1 MKDKIEA
8 ILFAAG
14 RYIEAEYIAKL
25 LQTDLRSVKKALSE
39 LKEDYEKREG
49 CAIHVAQENDQW
61 KLQVKDSYL
70 EYASKLAG
78 DTEITKTVLE
88 TLAVVAWK
96 NGISQAELIKIRGP
110 AAYEH
115 IGELVDRG
123 FLTKVAEGR
132 SFKLTL
138 QQKFFDY
145 FDVEGRENIKELFAQ
160 VEADKASAQAE
171 IDAKQAEYDARVRA
185 AQEAVKTPSA
195 AVSPLAATSA
205 PSAQV
210 AAPPAPVPPPKD
222 LITEAK
228 EAAEKIMPTPGQHE
242 FGTIEAQADLEAAE
256 KAVKEFGNE
265 VQELKEEV
273 EESAKEA
280 ASPAPEHH
288 KAAHHPA
295 KHPHK
300 AHPEHSHEHKKTH

>member
-14 RYIEAEYIAKL
+14 RYLEAEYIAKL
-25 LQTDLRSVKKALSE
+25 LQTDLRTVKKALSE
-39 LKEDYEKREG
+39 LKEDYLKREG
-49 CAIHVAQENDQW
+49 CAIHVVQENEQW
-61 KLQVKDSYL
+61 KLQVRDEYL

-78 DTEITKTVLE
+78 EVEISKTVLE

-115 IGELVDRG
+115 IGELAERG

-145 FDVEGRENIKELFAQ
+145 FDVEGREDMKGLFAPI
-160 VEADKASAQAE
+160 EAEKAAAQAE
-171 IDAKQAEYDARVRA
+171 IDAKQSAYDAQVRA
-185 AQEAVKTPSA
+185 AQEAVSANYTGTP
-195 AVSPLAATSA
+195 AVPTGSA
-205 PSAQV
+205 PSAQNNSEST
-210 AAPPAPVPPPKD
+210 PPD
-222 LITEAK
+222 LISEAKDAADKLMNPEEELVRAK
-228 EAAEKIMPTPGQHE
+228 EAVDSLGSGLAQLKREVLEEEQAEADADR
-242 FGTIEAQADLEAAE
+242 EASEPHAE
-256 KAVKEFGNE
+256 PPK
-265 VQELKEEV
+265 
-273 EESAKEA
+273 
-280 ASPAPEHH
+280 
-288 KAAHHPA
+288 

-300 AHPEHSHEHKKTH
+300 SHSTQHTGHTTHHPHK

>member
-1 MKDKIEA
+1 MKDKVEA

-14 RYIEAEYIAKL
+14 RYVEAEYIAKL
-25 LQTDLRSVKKALSE
+25 LQTDLRTVKKALSE
-39 LKEDYEKREG
+39 LKEDYDKRPG
-49 CAIHVAQENDQW
+49 AIHVTQENDQW
-61 KLQVKDSYL
+61 KLQVRDQYL

-115 IGELVDRG
+115 IGELTERG

-145 FDVEGRENIKELFAQ
+145 FDVEGRENIKELFAH
-160 VEADKASAQAE
+160 VEAEKAPEQAD
-171 IDAKQAEYDARVRA
+171 IDAKQLEYDAKVRT
-185 AQEAVKTPSA
+185 AQEALKANSTKGTASA
-195 AVSPLAATSA
+195 AVSA

-210 AAPPAPVPPPKD
+210 SSESPPKD
-222 LITEAK
+222 LIMEAK
-228 EAAEKIMPTPGQHE
+228 EAIEKLAPEKPVHE
-242 FGTIEAQADLEAAE
+242 FGTIEAQADLEGIE
-256 KAVKEFGNE
+256 SAVKEFGRDVDNIKHE
-265 VQELKEEV
+265 EEEKTWREAEKIVEKEEHKPV
-273 EESAKEA
+273 
-280 ASPAPEHH
+280 HH
-288 KAAHHPA
+288 AA

-300 AHPEHSHEHKKTH
+300 AHSEHHAHK